1 MLLDGVDLAKL
12 RLSDLRAAIAIVP
25 QDVQLFRG
33 SILENI
39 RYGRIDATDDE
50 VRAAA
55 SDANVDEYVQSFPDG
70 YATQVG
76 ERGVRLSGGE
86 RQRIAI
92 ARAVLAR
99 SAHPHPR
106 RGHERPRQHSEA
118 MVEQALDRLLP
129 GRTTLIIAHRL
140 STVRRAH
147 KVLFVEGGRVVEIGT
162 HDELLAKGGAYAA
175 PPRRAVLAE
184 PLGARS
190 CRKSTIRGRTADP
203 SGAILLSRQAASS
216 DGCPF
221 N

>member
-1 MLLDGVDLAKL
+1 V

-33 SILENI
+33 SVLENI
-39 RYGRIDATDDE
+39 RYGRIGATDDE

-55 SDANVDEYVQSFPDG
+55 RDANVDDYVQNFPDG

-92 ARAVLAR
+92 ARAVLRDPRILILDEAT
-99 SAHPHPR
+99 SALDT
-106 RGHERPRQHSEA
+106 HSET
-118 MVEQALDRLLP
+118 MIEQALDRLLP

-147 KVLFVEGGRVVEIGT
+147 KVLFIEAGRVVEIGT
-162 HDELLAKGGAYAA
+162 HDELLSKGGAYARLHEA
-175 PPRRAVLAE
+175 QFSF
-184 PLGARS
+184 G
-190 CRKSTIRGRTADP
+190 
-203 SGAILLSRQAASS
+203 SS
-216 DGCPF
+216 Y
-221 N
+221 